1 MTTAINYSNQNFARV
16 LIINQ
21 QEIKLINVHQQGICV
36 KCQTEKEI
44 RLICE
49 KKI

>member
-1 MTTAINYSNQNFARV
+1 MTTTVNHSPSNFTRV
-16 LIINQ
+16 LIINH
-21 QEIKLINVHQQGICV
+21 QEIKLIIVGQTGICV
-36 KCQTEKEI
+36 KCQKDKEI